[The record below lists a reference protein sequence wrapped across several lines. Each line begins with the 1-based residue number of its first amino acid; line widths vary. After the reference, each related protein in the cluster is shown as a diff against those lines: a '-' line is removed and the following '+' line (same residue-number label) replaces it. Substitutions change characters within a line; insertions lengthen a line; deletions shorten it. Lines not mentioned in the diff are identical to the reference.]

1 MKLSALLTSAGIN
14 IGVCALLL
22 SLYSVLRKQPGNI
35 SVYFGRRLAEEHGR
49 QRDSYVLERFVPS
62 PSWILKAW
70 QYTEEEIL
78 SAGGLDAVVFIRAIV
93 FSIRVF
99 SVAASICLF
108 GILPLNYFG
117 QEMHHVHIPSESL
130 DVFNI
135 SNVMAKS
142 RWLWVHCLALY
153 IISISACILLYF
165 EYKGISKL
173 RQFYITRSL
182 PNPSQFTVLV
192 RGIPKSTED
201 PLTDTVRNFFTRYH
215 GPSYLSHQMIYRVGK
230 VQKIMS
236 GAEKVYKKFVHF
248 NHCAHDKRFR
258 LKLSRCGLCGGKSN
272 GFQLFRSQ
280 SESNKKV
287 ILNHPLTEKNKEC
300 AAAFVFFRTRYAALV
315 TSKVLQSSNPM
326 LWVIDLAPEPHDVYW
341 SNLWLPYRQLW
352 VRRISTLLG
361 CIVFVVL
368 FIIPVTFV
376 QGLSQLDQL
385 QQRLPFLKGILKKDF
400 MIQIVTGYLP
410 SVILQL
416 FLYTVPPLMLLFSS
430 VEGPISRSARKKS
443 ACTKVLYFTI
453 WNVFFVNVLSGSVI
467 NQLNVISS
475 PKDIPTQL
483 AKAVPRQAT
492 LFITYVL
499 TSGWASLSTEIMQ
512 PFALLWNFFR
522 RYIFR
527 IMEEDP
533 DCILSFPYHT
543 EVPRVL
549 LFGLLGFTCAILAP
563 LILPFLLVYFLLGYV
578 VYRNQIMNVYITR
591 YETGGRMWPIVHNT
605 TIFSLVMAQIIALG
619 VFGLKES
626 TVASGFMIPLLILTL
641 LFNEYCRQRFHPLFK
656 NLPAQDLI
664 DRDKEDEETGRM
676 EQIHE
681 QLFSAYCQFPAE
693 ISSSCTP
700 DEDGEGSSG
709 VDKKDMSG
717 DDLQVDVKHPTL
729 PNLPVF
735 RLRQAVDAVSMLFSL
750 QNRNLSNQ
758 RIISS

>member
-287 ILNHPLTEKNKEC
+287 ILNHPLTEKNKVTQLGSRSPFLPLSFCNFFEEC

-352 VRRISTLLG
+352 
-361 CIVFVVL
+361 
-368 FIIPVTFV
+368 
-376 QGLSQLDQL
+376 
-385 QQRLPFLKGILKKDF
+385 
-400 MIQIVTGYLP
+400 
-410 SVILQL
+410 
-416 FLYTVPPLMLLFSS
+416 
-430 VEGPISRSARKKS
+430 
-443 ACTKVLYFTI
+443 
-453 WNVFFVNVLSGSVI
+453 
-467 NQLNVISS
+467 
-475 PKDIPTQL
+475 
-483 AKAVPRQAT
+483 AT

-578 VYRNQIMNVYITR
+578 VYRNQ
-591 YETGGRMWPIVHNT
+591 
-605 TIFSLVMAQIIALG
+605 A
-619 VFGLKES
+619 S
-626 TVASGFMIPLLILTL
+626 TVLCYFK
-641 LFNEYCRQRFHPLFK
+641 QRFHPLFK

-729 PNLPVF
+729 PKVF

>member
-361 CIVFVVL
+361 
-368 FIIPVTFV
+368 
-376 QGLSQLDQL
+376 
-385 QQRLPFLKGILKKDF
+385 
-400 MIQIVTGYLP
+400 
-410 SVILQL
+410 
-416 FLYTVPPLMLLFSS
+416 
-430 VEGPISRSARKKS
+430 PISRSARKKS

-578 VYRNQIMNVYITR
+578 VYRNQ
-591 YETGGRMWPIVHNT
+591 
-605 TIFSLVMAQIIALG
+605 A
-619 VFGLKES
+619 S
-626 TVASGFMIPLLILTL
+626 TVLCYFKLIDREGIT
-641 LFNEYCRQRFHPLFK
+641 QRFHPLFK

>member
-483 AKAVPRQAT
+483 AKAVPRQ
-492 LFITYVL
+492 
-499 TSGWASLSTEIMQ
+499 
-512 PFALLWNFFR
+512 
-522 RYIFR
+522 
-527 IMEEDP
+527 
-533 DCILSFPYHT
+533 
-543 EVPRVL
+543 
-549 LFGLLGFTCAILAP
+549 
-563 LILPFLLVYFLLGYV
+563 
-578 VYRNQIMNVYITR
+578 IMNVYITR